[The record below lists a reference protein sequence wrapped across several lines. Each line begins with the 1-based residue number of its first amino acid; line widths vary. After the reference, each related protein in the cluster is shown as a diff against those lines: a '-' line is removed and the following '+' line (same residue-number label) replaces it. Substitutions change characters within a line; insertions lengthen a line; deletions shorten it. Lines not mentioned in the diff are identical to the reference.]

1 MGKKIGTMLILSL
14 CLVCCFSLIS
24 FAQDEVDWEKGII
37 TATGVGVPSS
47 KAVSLSQARA
57 MAYRAAKADAYRNLA
72 EIIDGVQVD
81 SETTVKN
88 LALENDVINLK
99 IKSFIKGARVVSE
112 KMDRDGTWHV
122 TMKLNLYGGTDSLS
136 KTVYDN
142 IAVPKKPLPE
152 VTIDTVRTEV
162 STVKTSTVTL
172 TETVSGQYTGLVVDV
187 TGLQLERCMSPK
199 IIDETG
205 REIYGTMYV
214 DGEYLSEY
222 GILSYAYTPN
232 MLAKVAN
239 GTSRAGNKPLTVKAV
254 GVANHGYNMIIS
266 KADGDLILAAN
277 KTNGFLQKCAVIAK
291 KG

>member
-1 MGKKIGTMLILSL
+1 MGKKVGSILVLGL
-14 CLVCCFSLIS
+14 CLVFCFSLIS

-37 TATGVGVPSS
+37 TATGIGVPSS
-47 KAVSLSQARA
+47 KSENLSQARA
-57 MAYRAAKADAYRNLA
+57 MAHEAAKADAYRNLA
-72 EIIDGVQVD
+72 EIINGVQVD
-81 SETTVKN
+81 AETTVKN
-88 LALENDVINLK
+88 LALENDVIHLK
-99 IKSFIKGARVVSE
+99 VNSFINGARIISE

-122 TMKLNLYGGTDSLS
+122 TMQLNLYGGKNSLS

-142 IAVPKKPLPE
+142 LAVPQQPLPE
-152 VTIDTVRTEV
+152 VTTEV
-162 STVKTSTVTL
+162 IAANTVTQ
-172 TETVSGQYTGLVVDV
+172 TVGGAYTGLVVDV
-187 TGLQLERCMSPK
+187 SGLQLERCMSPK

-214 DGEYLSEY
+214 DGDYLSEY

-239 GTSRAGNKPLTVKAV
+239 GSSRVGNNPLTVKAV
-254 GVANHGYNMIIS
+254 GVANHGYNMVIS